1 MPRKKGTGGKRTVN
15 KSQFVREQPTD
26 MTARAVVDKAKA
38 AGITLSEKYVYNIRA
53 KANARR
59 RSGKPGRPGRPK
71 GSKSKPHANGVGGSL
86 EAKLVDIALDLGLGK
101 AEALLS
107 RLRSK
112 IREAA
117 IE

>member
-1 MPRKKGTGGKRTVN
+1 MPRKKGGKRSVN
-15 KSQFVREQPTD
+15 KSQFVREQPGT
-26 MTARAVVDKAKA
+26 MTAKQVVTKAKD

-53 KANARR
+53 KANARKR
-59 RSGKPGRPGRPK
+59 VGRPGRPGRPPK
-71 GSKSKPHANGVGGSL
+71 AATAMKTSGGGN
-86 EAKLVDIALDLGLGK
+86 EARLVDLALDMGLAK

-117 IE
+117 LS

>member
-1 MPRKKGTGGKRTVN
+1 MPRKKGGKRLVN
-15 KSQFVREQPTD
+15 KSQFVREQPVT
-26 MTARAVVDKAKA
+26 MTAKQVVTKAKD

-59 RSGKPGRPGRPK
+59 RVGRPGRPGRPP
-71 GSKSKPHANGVGGSL
+71 KSATALKTASGN
-86 EAKLVDIALDLGLGK
+86 EARLVDLALDMGLAK

-117 IE
+117 LG